1 MRLNSITLHNYRNF
15 EVYTLSLGKFVTVL
29 IGRNGMGKT
38 NLLDAMVHSLSF
50 IFSKQRDTE
59 QYEFIKSTNQG
70 VKRFAGDDP
79 RFVKDEYYKYPISI
93 SATGTFG
100 ALAEDG
106 SLIEESW
113 NFVQESEK
121 SGLKDSLFRNS
132 YHHFWEY
139 YNTQVE
145 KPVLAYFSDGFP
157 HTDNRISLKMREKIN
172 SGNPL
177 PPNTGYYMWDS
188 KLNSTE
194 LWKLYYIQEYMN
206 NRMNPDAR
214 RQAFVDAVNNK
225 LREFSRPMNQDNR
238 NEEIEIDT
246 MYVDVRGTDLTLML
260 KYANGKETPFNLM
273 PAGYRRMFSMVL
285 DIICRSYFLNNHCN
299 SEGIVFIDE
308 IDLHLHPSLA
318 AEILPRLRRSFPR
331 LQFIISTHS
340 PLVITNFNQSE
351 GGEEDFRLY
360 QLKKN
365 DEGYYNQRVYD
376 IFGLDYNS
384 GLSNIMETPI
394 SVEYSD
400 NLIKAYRY
408 WKGEDE
414 EKATRIAE
422 MIRQKYGNNNSII
435 SQLDL

>member
-1 MRLNSITLHNYRNF
+1 MRLNSITLRNYRNF
-15 EVYTLSLGKFVTVL
+15 EDYTLSLGKFVTIL

-70 VKRFAGDDP
+70 VKRFTGNDP
-79 RFVKDEYYKYPISI
+79 RFVEDYQYPISI

-100 ALAEDG
+100 TLPDDG
-106 SLIEESW
+106 SLIKESW
-113 NFVQESEK
+113 DFVQESEK
-121 SGLKDSLFRNS
+121 SGLKDSLFRNA
-132 YHHFWEY
+132 YHHFWDY
-139 YNTQVE
+139 YNTQDE

-194 LWKLYYIQEYMN
+194 LWKLYYVQEYMN
-206 NRMNPDAR
+206 NRMNPDVR

-225 LREFSRPMNQDNR
+225 LREFSSPMNQDNR

-246 MYVDVRGTDLTLML
+246 MYVKVRGTDLTLML

-318 AEILPRLRRSFPR
+318 AEILPRLRCSFPR
-331 LQFIISTHS
+331 LQFVISTHS
-340 PLVITNFNQSE
+340 PLVITNFNQSAGE
-351 GGEEDFRLY
+351 EEDFRLY

-365 DEGYYNQRVYD
+365 DEGYYNQRVHD

-414 EKATRIAE
+414 EKANRIAE
-422 MIRQKYGNNNSII
+422 MIRHKYSNNNSII

>member
-1 MRLNSITLHNYRNF
+1 MSNVDHPSHYNHYPVEVIEIARHFNFAAGNCIKYIARAPFKGNLEEDLEKALWYAHYYYDHRKKTHVKVLSNKKFYRRKR
-15 EVYTLSLGKFVTVL
+15 EV
-29 IGRNGMGKT
+29 
-38 NLLDAMVHSLSF
+38 
-50 IFSKQRDTE
+50 
-59 QYEFIKSTNQG
+59 
-70 VKRFAGDDP
+70 
-79 RFVKDEYYKYPISI
+79 
-93 SATGTFG
+93 
-100 ALAEDG
+100 
-106 SLIEESW
+106 
-113 NFVQESEK
+113 
-121 SGLKDSLFRNS
+121 
-132 YHHFWEY
+132 
-139 YNTQVE
+139 
-145 KPVLAYFSDGFP
+145 
-157 HTDNRISLKMREKIN
+157 
-172 SGNPL
+172 
-177 PPNTGYYMWDS
+177 
-188 KLNSTE
+188 
-194 LWKLYYIQEYMN
+194 
-206 NRMNPDAR
+206 
-214 RQAFVDAVNNK
+214 QAFVDAVNNK
-225 LREFSRPMNQDNR
+225 LREFSSPMNQDNR

-246 MYVDVRGTDLTLML
+246 MYVKVRGTDLTLML

-331 LQFIISTHS
+331 LQFVISTHS

-351 GGEEDFRLY
+351 GEEEDFRLY
-360 QLKKN
+360 HLKKN

>member
-1 MRLNSITLHNYRNF
+1 MKLNRISLRNYRNF
-15 EVYTLSLGKFVTVL
+15 EDYTINLGKFVTVL

-93 SATGTFG
+93 LSNGTFG
-100 ALAEDG
+100 ALADDG

-113 NFVQESEK
+113 IFVQESEK
-121 SGLKDSLFRNS
+121 SGLKDSLFRNA

-139 YNTQVE
+139 YNTQNE

-157 HTDNRISLKMREKIN
+157 HMDNRISLKMREKID

-206 NRMNPDAR
+206 NKMNPDVR
-214 RQAFVDAVNNK
+214 RQTFVDAVNNK
-225 LREFSRPMNQDNR
+225 LREFSSPINEDNR

-246 MYVDVRGTDLTLML
+246 MYVDLRGTKPTLML
-260 KYANGKETPFNLM
+260 KYTNGKETPFNLM
-273 PAGYRRMFSMVL
+273 PAGYLRMFSMVL

-299 SEGIVFIDE
+299 SEGVVFIDE

-331 LQFIISTHS
+331 LQFVISTHS

-351 GGEEDFRLY
+351 GEEGDFRLY

-394 SVEYSD
+394 SVKYSD

-422 MIRQKYGNNNSII
+422 MIRQKYGNNSSII